1 MQDIQD
7 VQLTKS
13 ELQERLRLRVL
24 GFLDALDFNSL
35 PSIQELRTTQPEDY
49 QRLLAF
55 CNYVSS
61 HPSWPLV
68 LKALTGPLGE
78 YALMKSKDY
87 DEVTFMR
94 ATVNG
99 LNLLTEF
106 LEDKRKEF
114 ESLSAGQQGLLSE
127 DERHRSFSSVTR

>member
-1 MQDIQD
+1 MKDD
-7 VQLTKS
+7 ATFSKS

-24 GFLDALDFNSL
+24 GFLEELDFNEL
-35 PSIQELRTTQPEDY
+35 PTIEELRTTQPEDY

-68 LKALTGPLGE
+68 LKALIGPLGE

-87 DEVTFMR
+87 DDVTFMR

-99 LNLLTEF
+99 LNLLEEF
-106 LEDKRKEF
+106 LDSKRKEF
-114 ESLSAGQQGLLSE
+114 ESLSAGQQGQLSE
-127 DERHRSFSSVTR
+127 EERHRSFTSVG